1 MDTDTIVTVLTGLAG
16 VTGGFFGGKRLG
28 NQQIQTT
35 AVNTVQLLQAA
46 VAELKDQNTLKD
58 QKIAELGAR
67 VEVLEGLVTQRAR
80 VEEVHETVTRI
91 AAKVGA

>member
-1 MDTDTIVTVLTGLAG
+1 MDADTIITALIGIAG
-16 VTGGFFGGKRLG
+16 VGGAFFSGKRLG

-46 VAELKDQNTLKD
+46 VAELKDQNAQKD

-67 VEVLEGLVTQRAR
+67 VEVLEGLVTQRAA
-80 VEEVHETVTRI
+80 VAQVHATVTRI
-91 AAKVGA
+91 AEKLGA